1 MKEPV
6 LAAAA
11 AAALASVAELMEFL
25 EETLVPV
32 ICNAL
37 HLAPY
42 QAASSVWKGKK
53 INSQCRKGMDWRH
66 QLEHD

>member
-11 AAALASVAELMEFL
+11 ALASVAGLMEFL

-32 ICNAL
+32 TYNAL

-53 INSQCRKGMDWRH
+53 LTVYAEKG
-66 QLEHD
+66 